1 MVPPAPDARASGAI
15 APHSN
20 RVSGDC
26 GLRCRETGFPGQ
38 RKKRQYVARAT
49 DQRSQRRSG
58 RTKSRQFAAFLNRD
72 RNSPQIRK
80 VRTIRQRFDLI
91 LADHQGSSRA
101 TLALAP
107 GTGLESPENGRQNR
121 RYRDLD
127 RRQRPHVP
135 HLKPAKMPAK
145 CALFVRDRKTSV
157 RIGLRGGPGRTRNS
171 NQTIMSGR
179 PGPWLLASRS

>member
-1 MVPPAPDARASGAI
+1 MQHPTSQYDDLARVPRARTRQGSRRRTTASRHRRHSPTRCSCRVVAPIHDARFI
-15 APHSN
+15 
-20 RVSGDC
+20 
-26 GLRCRETGFPGQ
+26 
-38 RKKRQYVARAT
+38 
-49 DQRSQRRSG
+49 
-58 RTKSRQFAAFLNRD
+58 
-72 RNSPQIRK
+72 
-80 VRTIRQRFDLI
+80 DLI
-91 LADHQGSSRA
+91 LADHRGSSRA

-179 PGPWLLASRS
+179 PGSRLLAFSILMDEPECGALVEPGERNALEQEPDG